1 MRKKIIKESIEE
13 HKKVL
18 SSLEKY
24 IPLIEKIAS
33 LCISSLKKGGK
44 IVFCGNGGSAADSQH
59 LAAELVGRFLKEK
72 RPLSSLALST
82 NTSILTALGNDY
94 GFEYTFSKQV
104 EALLKPEDVLVA
116 ISTSG
121 NSKNVIEAVKK
132 AKEIKAKTIGLL
144 GKGGGKLKKI
154 VDLPLVIESNNT
166 ARIQEMHILVGH
178 ILCKLIEE
186 EYIGKSNR

>member
-132 AKEIKAKTIGLL
+132 AKEIKVKTIGLL

>member
-1 MRKKIIKESIEE
+1 MRKKIIKEAIEE
-13 HKKVL
+13 HRKVL

-24 IPLIEKIAS
+24 ISLIEKIAS

-72 RPLSSLALST
+72 KPLPSLALST
-82 NTSILTALGNDY
+82 NTSILTAVGNDY
-94 GFEYTFSKQV
+94 GFEYTFSKQI
-104 EALLKPEDVLVA
+104 EALLTPKDILIA

-132 AKEIKAKTIGLL
+132 AKELKVKTIGLL

-166 ARIQEMHILVGH
+166 ARVQEMHILVGH
-178 ILCKLIEE
+178 ILCRLIEE
-186 EYIGKSNR
+186 EYIEKGNK

>member
-1 MRKKIIKESIEE
+1 
-13 HKKVL
+13 
-18 SSLEKY
+18 
-24 IPLIEKIAS
+24 LIEKIAS

-132 AKEIKAKTIGLL
+132 AKEIKVKTIGLL

>member
-1 MRKKIIKESIEE
+1 MRKKIIKEAIEE
-13 HKKVL
+13 HRKIL

-24 IPLIEKIAS
+24 ISLIEKIAS

-72 RPLSSLALST
+72 RPLPSLALST

-94 GFEYTFSKQV
+94 GFEYTFSKQI
-104 EALLKPEDVLVA
+104 EALINPKDVVIA

-132 AKEIKAKTIGLL
+132 AKEKGAKTIGLL
-144 GKGGGKLKKI
+144 GKGGGRLKKI

-186 EYIGKSNR
+186 EYIEESNK

>member
-1 MRKKIIKESIEE
+1 MRRKIIKEAIEE

-18 SSLEKY
+18 FSLEKY

-94 GFEYTFSKQV
+94 GFEYTFSKQI
-104 EALLKPEDVLVA
+104 EALLKPEDILVA

-132 AKEIKAKTIGLL
+132 AKEIKTKTIGLL

-154 VDLPLVIESNNT
+154 VDLPLVIESDNT

-186 EYIGKSNR
+186 EYIGKSNK

>member
-1 MRKKIIKESIEE
+1 MRRKIIKEAIEE

-24 IPLIEKIAS
+24 IPLIEKIVS

-94 GFEYTFSKQV
+94 GFEYTFSKQI
-104 EALLKPEDVLVA
+104 EALLKPKDILIA

-144 GKGGGKLKKI
+144 GKKGGELKKI
-154 VDLPLVIESNNT
+154 VDLPLIIKSNNT

-186 EYIGKSNR
+186 EFIGKSNK

>member
-1 MRKKIIKESIEE
+1 MRKKIIKEAIEE

-18 SSLEKY
+18 FSLEKCVS
-24 IPLIEKIAS
+24 LIEKIAS

-132 AKEIKAKTIGLL
+132 AKEIKVKTIGLL